1 MVQPF
6 RVRDGDN
13 PGADL
18 GGWDESGNVDLPGS
32 MTATGVST
40 MAGIRLPVGEHGPQ
54 DHGYETWSGNPF
66 YGNSGSAIT
75 NGTIYLQ
82 RLMVRRTF
90 TPTRLS
96 LSVTSAAVTPT
107 AGQSEVG
114 IYSQTGTRLA
124 ATNVD
129 VALTGTG
136 TVDVTVAPGQLTA
149 GTFVW
154 AAIVGNAATPAQILR
169 FSGFA
174 SSPSAGLITSQLRS
188 CVNGTGATS
197 LPAALTLA
205 SNTTTNNIT
214 YWVALT

>member
-6 RVRDGDN
+6 RVRDGDA

-18 GGWDESGNVDLPGS
+18 GGWDEAGNIDLPGTVQS
-32 MTATGVST
+32 GGVAQA
-40 MAGIRLPVGEHGPQ
+40 AGIRLPIGEHGPQ

-66 YGNSGSAIT
+66 YGNSGTALT

-82 RLMVRRTF
+82 RLMIRRTF
-90 TPTRLS
+90 TPTRLTV
-96 LSVTSAAVTPT
+96 SVTSAAVTPT

-114 IYSQTGTRLA
+114 LYSRLGA
-124 ATNVD
+124 RLTAVNVD
-129 VALTGTG
+129 TALTGTG
-136 TVDVTVAPGQLTA
+136 TVDIAVTPGQLTA

-154 AAIVGNAATPAQILR
+154 AAVVGNAATPAQLLR

-174 SSPSAGLITSQLRS
+174 SSPSAGLPTAELRS

-197 LPAALTLA
+197 LPASLTLA
-205 SNTTTNNIT
+205 SNSTTGNIT

>member
-6 RVRDGDN
+6 RVRDGDA
-13 PGADL
+13 PGTDL
-18 GGWDESGNVDLPGS
+18 GGWDESGNIDTPGS
-32 MTATGVST
+32 VTSSGVST
-40 MAGIRLPVGEHGPQ
+40 LAGIRLPIGEHGPQ

-66 YGNSGSAIT
+66 YGNSGTALT
-75 NGTIYLQ
+75 NGTVYLQ

-90 TPTRLS
+90 TPSRLS
-96 LSVTSAAVTPT
+96 FSVTSAAVTPT

-114 IYSQTGTRLA
+114 LYSAAGVRLA

-129 VALTGTG
+129 VAFTGTG
-136 TVDVTVAPGQLTA
+136 TVDVAVTPGQLLA
-149 GTFVW
+149 GTYVW
-154 AAIVGNAATPAQILR
+154 AAVVGNAATPAQLLR

-188 CVNGTGATS
+188 CVNGTGATA
-197 LPAALTLA
+197 LPASLTLA
-205 SNTTTNNIT
+205 SNTTTGNIT